1 MKGFLYFWDMDEM
14 IQPTGNN
21 ASEYADNK
29 KKFGRRQPTSTSLP
43 DIGKIP
49 PQAIDLEEAVLGALM
64 LEKDALTEVID
75 VLRPEAFYKE
85 AHQRIF
91 KAITSLFR
99 KSEPVDILTVTNE
112 LKTSGELELVG
123 GPWVIT
129 KLTNRVAS
137 AANVEYHARIIVEK
151 YIQRELIRISTEII
165 KDAYEDTS
173 DAFDLL
179 DKAERGLFSVS
190 ETNLRRSYLDMPT
203 LVQEAVKMV
212 QLSSKK
218 DGSFTGVPS
227 GFTELDRV
235 TSGWQPSDLII
246 VAARPGMGKT
256 AFTLTTARNACV
268 DYGKAVAFFSLE
280 MSAVQLVTR
289 LISGESEIP
298 AEKLRR
304 GNLESYEWQQLYSK
318 MKSLEDAK
326 IYIDD
331 TPSLSVFELRAKC
344 RRLKQQFNIDMV
356 MIDYLQLMSS
366 GTDMKG
372 NRVEEISMI
381 SRSLKSLAKELSIPV
396 IALSQLS
403 RAVEQ
408 RGGNKKPVLS
418 DLRESGAIEQD
429 ADMVIFIY
437 RPEYYKL
444 DEDESGNSTA
454 GMAEISIAKHRN
466 GSLADV
472 PLRFIGKYAKFADPE
487 DTTFSGIEGAPDMS
501 IPANQNF
508 DISQGMGGFGN
519 QSIPNTITMP
529 SKMNDD
535 AYDTPF

>member
-1 MKGFLYFWDMDEM
+1 MDDLSQSSGFNPSDLPE
-14 IQPTGNN
+14 
-21 ASEYADNK
+21 NK
-29 KKFGRRQPTSTSLP
+29 KKFGRRLPSTQLIP
-43 DIGKIP
+43 EAGKIP
-49 PQAIDLEEAVLGALM
+49 PQALDLEEAVLGALM

-75 VLRPEAFYKE
+75 ILRPEAFYKE
-85 AHQRIF
+85 THQRIF
-91 KAITSLFR
+91 RAITNLFR

-123 GPWVIT
+123 GPWYIT
-129 KLTNRVAS
+129 RLTNRIAS
-137 AANVEYHARIIVEK
+137 AANIEYHSRIIIEK
-151 YIQRELIRISTEII
+151 YIQRELIRISSDVI
-165 KDAYEDTS
+165 KEAYEDTS
-173 DAFDLL
+173 NAFDLL
-179 DKAERGLFSVS
+179 DKAEQGLFSVS
-190 ETNLRRSYLDMPT
+190 ETNLRRSFLDMPT
-203 LVQEAVKMV
+203 LVQEAVKMA
-212 QLSSKK
+212 QTASKK
-218 DGSFTGVPS
+218 DGNFTGVPS
-227 GFTELDRV
+227 GFTELDRI
-235 TSGWQPSDLII
+235 TSGWQPNDLII

-256 AFTLTTARNACV
+256 AFCLTTARNACI
-268 DYGKAVAFFSLE
+268 DYGKSVAFFSLE

-304 GNLESYEWQQLYSK
+304 GDLESHEWQQLFSK

-331 TPSLSVFELRAKC
+331 TPSLSIFELRAKC

-356 MIDYLQLMSS
+356 VIDYLQLMHS

-372 NRVEEISMI
+372 NRVEEISLI
-381 SRSLKSLAKELSIPV
+381 SRSLKSLAKELRIPV

-408 RGGNKKPVLS
+408 RGGTKKPVLS

-429 ADMVIFIY
+429 ADIVIFIY

-444 DEDESGNSTA
+444 DEDETGNSTA

-466 GSLADV
+466 GSLADI
-472 PLRFIGKYAKFADPE
+472 PLRFIGKFAKFTDPE
-487 DTTFSGIEGAPDMS
+487 DNI
-501 IPANQNF
+501 
-508 DISQGMGGFGN
+508 FGN
-519 QSIPNTITMP
+519 IGGMTDTTIPQNHDFDYTSNSGKPNTPNTYTLP

-535 AYDTPF
+535 SFDTPF

>member
-1 MKGFLYFWDMDEM
+1 MRGFLYFWAMDEM
-14 IQPTGNN
+14 IQSTGNN

-29 KKFGRRQPTSTSLP
+29 KKSGRRQPSSQTISE
-43 DIGKIP
+43 IGKIP

-91 KAITSLFR
+91 KAITNLFR

-123 GPWVIT
+123 GPWYIT
-129 KLTNRVAS
+129 RLTNRIAS

-151 YIQRELIRISTEII
+151 FIQRELIRISTEII

-212 QLSSKK
+212 QASSKK

-256 AFTLTTARNACV
+256 AFVLTTARNACI
-268 DYGKAVAFFSLE
+268 DYNKSVAFFSLE

-331 TPSLSVFELRAKC
+331 TPSLTVFELRAKC

-356 MIDYLQLMSS
+356 VIDYLQLMSS

-381 SRSLKSLAKELSIPV
+381 SRSLKSLAKELSVPV

-408 RGGNKKPVLS
+408 RGGTKKPVLS

-454 GMAEISIAKHRN
+454 GMAEISVAKHRN
-466 GSLADV
+466 GSLADI
-472 PLRFIGKYAKFADPE
+472 PLRFIGKYAKFIDPE
-487 DTTFSGIEGAPDMS
+487 DTTFGGIEGMPDMS
-501 IPANQNF
+501 IPSNQNF
-508 DISQGMGGFGN
+508 DLSQGMAGIGN
-519 QSIPNTITMP
+519 QTIPNTITMP

-535 AYDTPF
+535 SYDTPF